1 VPDESSRREVEEVA
15 LVQTEKATFQGSSYD
30 AGLSLDTTPTSRVQW
45 DAERESEQRSAY
57 DAKMIADTTPTTRWE
72 PVTPSSGADGA
83 SAASSDE

>member
-15 LVQTEKATFQGSSYD
+15 LVQTEKATFEGSGYD

-45 DAERESEQRSAY
+45 DAERQSEQRSAY

-72 PVTPSSGADGA
+72 PVTLSSGTEGTPVP
-83 SAASSDE
+83 SSDE